1 MDITTEAFVLK
12 CYDLKE
18 SDKIIT
24 LYTWDLGKIQAV
36 VKGIRKAKSKLAAA
50 MEPFNHI
57 DLTLYRKSQNK
68 LFTITQAKINQSLYK
83 IKEDFS
89 RIVYGDYLL
98 ELVDKLTEVEERNI
112 ELFNLLKS
120 FLFLMEYKK
129 PEVVLWCFKVRFLKL
144 IGYQMCLDVCA
155 LCGQEVQ
162 PFKKGDDWK
171 IWFSPKEGGIL
182 CYKCREICSYK
193 KDISPGAIMVFKK
206 LLEINLEKIDCLK
219 FSNKMREE
227 VGNSLQYFLA
237 YHLSGELK
245 TQQFIGKVD
254 RYKMCSR
261 GVWG

>member
-1 MDITTEAFVLK
+1 MYITTEAFVLK

-18 SDKIIT
+18 TDKIIT
-24 LYTWDLGKIQAV
+24 FYTGDLGKIQAV

-50 MEPFNHI
+50 LEPFTRI
-57 DLTLYRKSQNK
+57 DLTLYRKSQNN
-68 LFTITQAKINQSLYK
+68 LFIITDVKIKQSLYK

-98 ELVDKLTEVEERNI
+98 ELVDKLTGVEEKNV

-120 FLFLMEYKK
+120 FLFLMEYKST
-129 PEVVLWCFKVRFLKL
+129 ELVLWCFKVRFLRL

-155 LCGQEVQ
+155 LCGKEVQ

-171 IWFSPKEGGIL
+171 IGFSPKEGGIL
-182 CYKCREICSYK
+182 CYKCRDICSYK